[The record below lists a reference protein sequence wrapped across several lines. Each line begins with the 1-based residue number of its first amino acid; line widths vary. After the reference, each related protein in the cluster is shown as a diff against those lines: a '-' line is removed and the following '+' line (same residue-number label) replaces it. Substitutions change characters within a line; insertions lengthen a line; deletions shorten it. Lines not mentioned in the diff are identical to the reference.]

1 MNNSSSDECSS
12 DDVSVKHKQD
22 KKKCGPKGKPGK
34 NGKQGERGQKGDRG
48 DRGQQGERGER
59 GYDGKRGPKGER
71 GKKGHRGISLMWKG
85 PWDPTHP
92 YDENDIVQY
101 NGSTYIA
108 IDNNC
113 NIIPGS
119 NDTQWELFVAGGTN
133 GQDGIDGI
141 DGTNGTNGTDGTN
154 GTNGSSFI
162 WQGPWSDITL
172 YVINDVVEYNGSS
185 YIAISDNNNLPPPSI
200 SWNLMAAKG
209 SP

>member
-12 DDVSVKHKQD
+12 DDVSIKHKQE
-22 KKKCGPKGKPGK
+22 KKKKRGPRGKP
-34 NGKQGERGQKGDRG
+34 GKQGERGQKGDRG

-71 GKKGHRGISLMWKG
+71 GKKGYRGTSLIWKG

-101 NGSTYIA
+101 YGSTYIA

-113 NIIPGS
+113 NIIPGT
-119 NDTQWELFVAGGTN
+119 NDTQWELFVAGGLN
-133 GQDGIDGI
+133 GQDGINGSN
-141 DGTNGTNGTDGTN
+141 GSNGT
-154 GTNGSSFI
+154 SFI
-162 WQGPWSDITL
+162 WKGPWSDITL
-172 YVINDVVEYNGSS
+172 YVINDVVEYNGTS
-185 YIAISDNNNLPPPSI
+185 YIAISENNNLPPPSI
-200 SWNLMAAKG
+200 SWNIMALKG